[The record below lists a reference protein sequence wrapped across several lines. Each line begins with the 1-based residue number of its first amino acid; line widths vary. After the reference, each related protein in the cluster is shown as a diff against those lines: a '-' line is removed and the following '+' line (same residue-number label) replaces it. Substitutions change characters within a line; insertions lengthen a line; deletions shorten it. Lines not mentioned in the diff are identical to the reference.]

1 LILYVNGD
9 SHSAGAEAV
18 NKFGFAHD
26 DPRYTSLG
34 RKPHPDNLRASYGS
48 LIADNLGATLYC
60 DAESASSNSRIM
72 RTTNEY
78 LKTNRPDLII
88 IGWATWEREEFI
100 FDDQCYQFTAGMIV
114 DKCWPPIPKHVQE
127 AYKVWVVDADPSKKA
142 QYWHTEIYKLHQQL
156 NLQQIPHLFFNTLH
170 DFNHDFIQRVDWG
183 NSYVGPYDPKLTYW
197 YWLQACGFKSNKWY
211 HFGAD
216 AHEAWANHLT
226 KIINESII
234 TK

>member
-18 NKFGFAHD
+18 NQFGFAHD

-34 RKPHPDNLRASYGS
+34 RRPHPDNLRASYGA
-48 LIADNLGATLYC
+48 LIAKELGATLYC

-78 LKTNRPDLII
+78 LKTNHPDLLI
-88 IGWATWEREEFI
+88 IGWATWEREEFHS
-100 FDDQCYQFTAGMIV
+100 DGQCYQFTAGMNVV
-114 DKCWPPIPKHVQE
+114 DCWPPIPKHVQE
-127 AYKVWVVDADPSKKA
+127 AYKSWVVDADPNKKA
-142 QYWHTEIYKLHQQL
+142 QYWHDAIYELHQNL
-156 NLQQIPHLFFNTLH
+156 NQQQIPHLFFNTLH

-183 NSYVGPYDPKLTYW
+183 NSYIGPYDPKLTYW
-197 YWLQACGFKSNKWY
+197 HWLDANGYKSNKWY

-216 AHEAWANHLT
+216 AHRAWANHLT
-226 KIINESII
+226 KIINESIMF
-234 TK
+234 T